1 MKARRTIS
9 LFFTQ
14 ATVTRNLVFE
24 NASDGILVQRAPFAG
39 VNDTTALIDRNRSE
53 RNGDDGIDVDVT
65 SATVTISNNFASF
78 NGDLG
83 IEAEPTPAIDGGGNR
98 ANGNGNPAQCLNVRC
113 K

>member
-1 MKARRTIS
+1 MS
-9 LFFTQ
+9 Q
-14 ATVTRNLVFE
+14 ENVETR
-24 NASDGILVQRAPFAG
+24 D
-39 VNDTTALIDRNRSE
+39 DTTALIDRNRSE

-65 SATVTISNNFASF
+65 SPTVTVSNNFASF